1 MLSLY
6 PHQEKAVNDLSNG
19 KILYGDVG
27 TGKSRTAVGYYL
39 KKEAPKDV
47 YVITTAK
54 KRDSLDWEGEFLRG
68 HVSKL
73 ERSPDGKR
81 GKLWVDSWN
90 NIANYKNVR
99 GAFFIFDE
107 QRLVGSGAWCKAFEF
122 IAKHNNW
129 ILLTG
134 TPGDTWLDYMSVFIA
149 NGFYRNRTQFKD
161 EHVVYSTYVKFPK
174 VERYMNEHK
183 LEKLRKELLVHM
195 PMEKHTTRVTH
206 YVPVNYNQELLDK
219 VSKERWNPYLD
230 RPIRSLAEYFYVR
243 RKVVYSDPS
252 RLEAVRR
259 KLTQHPKLI
268 VFYNFDYE
276 LEILRKLAE
285 PEQRVLNAKYTGK
298 NPHSDSVYVG
308 RPSKWGNPFVVGKDG
323 SREEVLKKFRDYI
336 LTSELMGDIHELQGK
351 DLVCW
356 CSPLDCHAD
365 ILRELAN
372 KNSFAVAEWNGHKHE
387 EIPDTDRWV
396 YLVQYMSGAEGW
408 NCITTDTI
416 LFYSL
421 TYSYRMW
428 QQAHGRTD
436 RLNTLFSVLHYH
448 VLLATFSATSATS
461 SEKGSEVC
469 DVDASVLAS
478 LKAKKDFNER
488 SFARKNRLPSFTRKP
503 AN

>member
-54 KRDSLDWEGEFLRG
+54 KRDSLDWEAEFLQG
-68 HVSKL
+68 HVTTL
-73 ERSPDGKR
+73 GRSPDGKR

-90 NIANYKNVR
+90 NIARYKNVR

-107 QRLVGSGAWCKAFEF
+107 QRLVGSGAWTKAFEF

-129 ILLTG
+129 ILLSG

-149 NGFYRNRTQFKD
+149 NGFYKNRTQFKD

-174 VERYMNEHK
+174 VERYLNEPK
-183 LEKLRKELLVHM
+183 LEKLRASILVRM
-195 PMEKHTTRVTH
+195 PMERHTTSVTH
-206 YVPVNYNQELLDK
+206 YVPVKFNQALLDL
-219 VSKERWNPYLD
+219 VSKDRWNPYLD
-230 RPIRSLAEYFYVR
+230 RPIRSLAEYFYLR

-259 KLTQHPKLI
+259 KMRQHPKLI

-276 LEILRKLAE
+276 LEILRQLK
-285 PEQRVLNAKYTGK
+285 
-298 NPHSDSVYVG
+298 S
-308 RPSKWGNPFVVGKDG
+308 
-323 SREEVLKKFRDYI
+323 EVAL
-336 LTSELMGDIHELQGK
+336 
-351 DLVCW
+351 
-356 CSPLDCHAD
+356 
-365 ILRELAN
+365 
-372 KNSFAVAEWNGHKHE
+372 AEWNGHKHE
-387 EIPDTDRWV
+387 KIPDTDEWI
-396 YLVQYMSGAEGW
+396 YLVQYTSGAEGW
-408 NCITTDTI
+408 NCITTDTT

-421 TYSYRMW
+421 TYSYRTW
-428 QQAHGRTD
+428 RQARGRIN
-436 RLNTLFSVLHYH
+436 RMNTGFSVLHYH
-448 VLLATFSATSATS
+448 VLIATSATS
-461 SEKGSEVC
+461 FDGPPETC
-469 DVDASVLAS
+469 DVDTSVLTS

-488 SFARKNRLPSFTRKP
+488 SHARKNKITGFTRKP
-503 AN
+503 A

>member
-54 KRDSLDWEGEFLRG
+54 KRDSLDWEGEFLCG

-174 VERYMNEHK
+174 VERYLNEHK

-206 YVPVNYNQELLDK
+206 YIPVSYDQELLDK
-219 VSKERWNPYLD
+219 VDRERWNPYLD

-252 RLEAVRR
+252 RLEAVRY
-259 KLTQHPKLI
+259 KLKQHPKLI

-276 LEILRKLAE
+276 LEILRKLA
-285 PEQRVLNAKYTGK
+285 
-298 NPHSDSVYVG
+298 D
-308 RPSKWGNPFVVGKDG
+308 
-323 SREEVLKKFRDYI
+323 EVP
-336 LTSELMGDIHELQGK
+336 T
-351 DLVCW
+351 
-356 CSPLDCHAD
+356 
-365 ILRELAN
+365 
-372 KNSFAVAEWNGHKHE
+372 AEWNGHKHE

-396 YLVQYMSGAEGW
+396 YLVQYTSGAEGW

-421 TYSYRMW
+421 TYSYRTW

-461 SEKGSEVC
+461 SKKGSEMCV
-469 DVDASVLAS
+469 VDASVLAS

-488 SFARKNRLPSFTRKP
+488 SFAQRNRLPSFSRKP

>member
-1 MLSLY
+1 
-6 PHQEKAVNDLSNG
+6 
-19 KILYGDVG
+19 
-27 TGKSRTAVGYYL
+27 
-39 KKEAPKDV
+39 
-47 YVITTAK
+47 
-54 KRDSLDWEGEFLRG
+54 
-68 HVSKL
+68 
-73 ERSPDGKR
+73 
-81 GKLWVDSWN
+81 
-90 NIANYKNVR
+90 
-99 GAFFIFDE
+99 
-107 QRLVGSGAWCKAFEF
+107 
-122 IAKHNNW
+122 
-129 ILLTG
+129 
-134 TPGDTWLDYMSVFIA
+134 
-149 NGFYRNRTQFKD
+149 
-161 EHVVYSTYVKFPK
+161 
-174 VERYMNEHK
+174 
-183 LEKLRKELLVHM
+183 
-195 PMEKHTTRVTH
+195 
-206 YVPVNYNQELLDK
+206 
-219 VSKERWNPYLD
+219 
-230 RPIRSLAEYFYVR
+230 
-243 RKVVYSDPS
+243 
-252 RLEAVRR
+252 
-259 KLTQHPKLI
+259 
-268 VFYNFDYE
+268 
-276 LEILRKLAE
+276 
-285 PEQRVLNAKYTGK
+285 
-298 NPHSDSVYVG
+298 VYVG